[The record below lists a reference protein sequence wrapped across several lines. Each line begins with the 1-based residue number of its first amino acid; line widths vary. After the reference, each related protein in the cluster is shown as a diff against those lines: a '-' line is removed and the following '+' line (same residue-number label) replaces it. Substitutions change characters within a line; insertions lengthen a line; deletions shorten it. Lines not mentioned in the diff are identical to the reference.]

1 MQVRTRKREIGHF
14 RAIRFCKHALSVQ
27 YTRTYVDGSTKI
39 SRKSE
44 SMVEGNRVIAFA
56 YDEMIVVEASVQA
69 SMRDRSYNIRV
80 SSLGICLEIAIA
92 VCHWHVY
99 LWSF

>member
-1 MQVRTRKREIGHF
+1 
-14 RAIRFCKHALSVQ
+14 VQ
-27 YTRTYVDGSTKI
+27 YTRTCVNGSTKI

-44 SMVEGNRVIAFA
+44 SMVECNRVIVFA
-56 YDEMIVVEASVQA
+56 HDEMIVVEASVQA
-69 SMRDRSYNIRV
+69 SIRDRSYKIQV
-80 SSLGICLEIAIA
+80 SSLGKCLEIAIA